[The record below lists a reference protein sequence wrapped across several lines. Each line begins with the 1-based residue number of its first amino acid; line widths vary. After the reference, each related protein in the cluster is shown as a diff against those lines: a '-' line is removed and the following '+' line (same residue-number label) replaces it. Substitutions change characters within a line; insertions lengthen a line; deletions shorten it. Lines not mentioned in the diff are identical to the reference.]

1 MRKRPLPLWQE
12 YDLRLFVKKELIH
25 ARQSAD
31 MIVDESAQR
40 IRFGFTG
47 RRNMQK
53 DKLYQRIGELTVQF
67 ATLEH
72 RLQQLLELLM
82 GKDNSLIGPL
92 FIHHLRLTALLRKI
106 TIVAHYRVQEDSPL
120 LRDLIRAL
128 KAIETV
134 GEERNLLIHGEW
146 QIKDTSSFPVKVRDF
161 RMRYEEGDWQEY
173 TETALTEKKVTYLV
187 RRLKG
192 LVNDIDYLIREFGN
206 SQMVPRIAS
215 SAS

>member
-1 MRKRPLPLWQE
+1 MR
-12 YDLRLFVKKELIH
+12 
-25 ARQSAD
+25 
-31 MIVDESAQR
+31 
-40 IRFGFTG
+40 
-47 RRNMQK
+47 K

-82 GKDNSLIGPL
+82 GDGNPLIGPL
-92 FIHHLRLTALLRKI
+92 FIHNLRLAALLRKI
-106 TIVAHYRVQEDSPL
+106 TVVAQYRVQEDSPL
-120 LRDLIRAL
+120 LRELLRVV

-134 GEERNLLIHGEW
+134 REERNLLIHGEW
-146 QIKDTSSFPVKVRDF
+146 LLKNTGSYPIKIRDF

-173 TETALTEKKVTYLV
+173 TETALTEKKVTHLV

-192 LVNDIDYLIREFGN
+192 LVNDINYLIREFSN
-206 SQMVPRIAS
+206 SQMVPRAAG